1 MLEDLEK
8 LLEKE
13 PIFQKIIDH
22 YGLPLITTRE
32 QGFPSLVHLILEQQ
46 VSIASAQASYDKLK
60 NNFGAIL
67 PSNLCNL
74 SLEEFRFVGISKQKA
89 SYIVNLAEKILQK
102 ELDIASW
109 NNLPEEQAYKE
120 LTSLKG
126 IGRWTAEVYLM
137 FCLQKKDVFPV
148 GDIAVQHTM
157 RDFFE
162 TETKEEMEIYAE
174 KWKPFRSLAT
184 YLLWHWYLG
193 KRNRL

>member
-13 PIFQKIIDH
+13 LIFQKIIDH
-22 YGLPLITTRE
+22 YGLPIITTRE
-32 QGFPSLVHLILEQQ
+32 QGFPSIVHLILEQQ

-74 SLEEFRFVGISKQKA
+74 SLEEFRSVGISKQKA

-102 ELDIASW
+102 ELNIESW
-109 NNLPEEQAYKE
+109 NNLPEEQVYKE
-120 LTSLKG
+120 LISLKG